1 MKRQALLLITLSL
14 CFLGPCIGVV
24 SFAAEDSVKVMFDT
38 EWRSERLTLP
48 TGFAP
53 DLSLRGI
60 EEIRFAPGMFEP
72 DHEEFFSYALVFYLP
87 NQKPLT
93 QTQIH
98 TELLKY
104 YRGLAASV
112 GRDRTP
118 KIETDK
124 FTLAL
129 TPLEGKD
136 GQYTAVLDWVE
147 PFKTGKAQKLRFEI
161 ESARI
166 ADMNASRLSMSAS
179 PQKPNHKLWP
189 VLRKVTAS
197 AKFSKVTK

>member
-1 MKRQALLLITLSL
+1 MTRLLCLCLLVAGIGAVSL
-14 CFLGPCIGVV
+14 
-24 SFAAEDSVKVMFDT
+24 AADDAVKVTFNT
-38 EWRSERLTLP
+38 EWRGERLVLP

-60 EEIRFAPGMFEP
+60 EEIRFAPGMFQP
-72 DHEEFFSYALVFYLP
+72 DDEGFFSYALVFYLP

-112 GRDRTP
+112 GRDRNP

-129 TPLEGKD
+129 TPVEGKD

-166 ADMNASRLSMSAS
+166 ADMDASRLSMSAS
-179 PQKPNHKLWP
+179 PQPSHHKLWP

-197 AKFSKVTK
+197 AKFTEVGQ

>member
-1 MKRQALLLITLSL
+1 MSKVLSF
-14 CFLGPCIGVV
+14 CFLVTCISVI
-24 SFAAEDSVKVMFDT
+24 SFAADDSVQVTFDT
-38 EWRSERLTLP
+38 EWRGERLILP

-60 EEIRFAPGMFEP
+60 EEIRFAPGMLQP
-72 DHEEFFSYALVFYLP
+72 DLEDFFSYVLVFYLP

-93 QTQIH
+93 QMQIH

-112 GRDRTP
+112 GRDRQP

-124 FTLAL
+124 FALAL
-129 TPLEGKD
+129 TPVEGKD
-136 GQYTAVLDWVE
+136 GHYTAVLDWVE

-161 ESARI
+161 ESVKI
-166 ADMNASRLSMSAS
+166 ADMNASRLSMSVS
-179 PQKPNHKLWP
+179 PQKSNHPLWP
-189 VLRKVTAS
+189 VLRQVTAS
-197 AKFSKVTK
+197 AKFTKVAK